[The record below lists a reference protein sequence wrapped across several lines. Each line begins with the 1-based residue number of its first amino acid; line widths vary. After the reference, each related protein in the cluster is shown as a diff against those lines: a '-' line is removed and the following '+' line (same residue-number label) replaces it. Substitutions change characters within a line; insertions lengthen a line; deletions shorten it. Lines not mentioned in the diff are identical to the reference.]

1 MLKEKINDFLAYLET
16 VKQLSNNTTNSYR
29 RDLDKFSDFLSDS
42 DIESWQEVKESEVR
56 SYVNKERRRGLS
68 PRSIQRTLSSYRSF
82 FNYLLQER
90 VIDKSPAENISSPK
104 SPSLLP
110 KAMDADLVQRLLDF
124 KPKGMF
130 EVRDKAMAELL
141 YSSGLRLSE
150 LCDLDLISLDIK
162 ERICRVIGKGK
173 KTRDVPVG
181 KKAIQSIRDWMLH
194 RKELIE
200 SKQVETEA
208 LFLNNKGN
216 RISPRSVQL
225 RLEKLCVMRG
235 LPGIN
240 PHMLRHSFASHVLES
255 SGDLRAIQEMLC
267 HSDIG
272 TTQIYTKLDFQHL
285 SKVYDQSHP
294 RAKKGKGNDH

>member
-68 PRSIQRTLSSYRSF
+68 PRSIQRVLSSYRSF
-82 FNYLLQER
+82 FNYLLKER

-124 KPKGMF
+124 KPEGMF

-255 SGDLRAIQEMLC
+255 SGDLRAIQEMLG

-294 RAKKGKGNDH
+294 RAKKGKDNDH